1 MHDLKKTYGPL
12 GNVYSINHGVPYN
25 RRFEPVK
32 GRAKKA
38 VSAVAVKPVK
48 KIVKNKFKKK
58 AVVINRNK
66 SRLRGCI
73 KTITAAIN
81 RTKDED
87 IINEWRYILSEIKL
101 GLGIFD

>member
-1 MHDLKKTYGPL
+1 MDLWATF
-12 GNVYSINHGVPYN
+12 I
-25 RRFEPVK
+25 
-32 GRAKKA
+32 
-38 VSAVAVKPVK
+38 VSTMAFLIIGGSSLLREEQRKRLAQLLLSLSRKLS
-48 KIVKNKFKKK
+48 KNKFKKK